1 MSVTPIKPRPRSSG
15 VPATHRHTSQTS
27 PSAAVI
33 VAATG
38 SNPVG
43 ITPDV
48 VGGVVATV
56 VEVDVV
62 DVLAIVVSV
71 VLGAAG
77 TSVEAVSSDAHP
89 PARTS
94 VATSHARVIADTQ
107 LAGSCG

>member
-1 MSVTPIKPRPRSSG
+1 MS
-15 VPATHRHTSQTS
+15 HTS

-43 ITPDV
+43 VTPDV
-48 VGGVVATV
+48 VGGDAATV
-56 VEVDVV
+56 VEVEVV
-62 DVLAIVVSV
+62 EVLASVVSGE
-71 VLGAAG
+71 LGAAG

-94 VATSHARVIADTQ
+94 AATSHARVIADTVGGAADGP
-107 LAGSCG
+107 LSSLSSCSR